1 MDRLAGHGAPLA
13 PPAPPSPRG
22 RMTCVTSPVRP
33 VFDPLSIAAIET
45 ERHVAAA
52 GWDQAPR
59 LFAFVR
65 TASLVEREPHL
76 AARLT
81 PSDLAPGSL
90 TAVEQEGLH
99 RSSSLESILG
109 RIAWPPDV
117 DGCAFAVER
126 VVVPP
131 DAERDLPRDPD
142 AAVEVLAAHPDR
154 RDVRLVAAVLRD
166 GTAICLLRQRAH
178 DSDDAVATGPDL
190 APGLIAA
197 LQATFED

>member
-1 MDRLAGHGAPLA
+1 
-13 PPAPPSPRG
+13 
-22 RMTCVTSPVRP
+22 MTGVTSPVRP
-33 VFDPLSIAAIET
+33 VLDPLSIAALET
-45 ERHVAAA
+45 ERHVAAQ
-52 GWDQAPR
+52 GWDQPPR
-59 LFAFVR
+59 LFALVR

-76 AARLT
+76 APRLSA
-81 PSDLAPGSL
+81 SDLAPSAL

-99 RSSSLESILG
+99 RSSNLESVLG

-142 AAVEVLAAHPDR
+142 AAVDALARHPDR
-154 RDVRLVAAVLRD
+154 KDVRLLAAVLRD
-166 GTAICLLRQRAH
+166 GTAICLLRQREH

-190 APGLIAA
+190 APGLVAA
-197 LQATFED
+197 LRATFED